1 MKELIFELC
10 SCNGVSGDENNI
22 AKLCAEKLN
31 KYGKV
36 TIDSNNSVVAV
47 VGNANAD
54 KTIMLDAHID
64 QIGFIITEINENG
77 FLKVDKCGGIDFRT
91 LLGAP
96 VKVFGKEELDG
107 IVCCMPPHLSD
118 GNEDKAID
126 SDKVW
131 IDLGLPANIV
141 NEKVSIGNTVTFYN
155 NPKLL
160 LNNRI
165 SSSALDNRA
174 GVAAIIKACEL
185 IYNIDLPYKVV
196 VLLSCQEETYA
207 AGAKTKAF
215 EYEPDE
221 CICVDVSFANQQGI
235 TDSYSN
241 IELGKGPMLCYSST
255 LNKDM
260 TNRLKSIA
268 LSENIPTQIEV
279 CSGRTGTNADH
290 IATSRCGIKTTV
302 LSIPQRNMHTQ
313 VEIVDIKDVENTSKL
328 IANYIISGGV

>member
-31 KYGKV
+31 KYGEV
-36 TIDSNNSVVAV
+36 TIDSNNSVIAV
-47 VGNANAD
+47 IGNADAD

-64 QIGFIITEINENG
+64 QIGFIITEINEKG

-91 LLGAP
+91 LLGSP

-107 IVCCMPPHLSD
+107 IICCMPPHLSD

-141 NEKVSIGNTVTFYN
+141 NEKVSIGDTASFYN

-185 IYNIDLPYKVV
+185 IYNKDLPYKVV

-255 LNKDM
+255 LNKDL
-260 TNRLKSIA
+260 TNKLKKVA
-268 LSENIPTQIEV
+268 LTEDIPTQIEV

-328 IANYIISGGV
+328 ISKYIISGGV